1 MLYAQCVAHVF
12 TWVITQPWWC
22 LTLPLDAP
30 SLPQLCAPLNILYFQ
45 IQKNPPVTFGEQNPS
60 HVNCICILVRH
71 VSSTCVWLHFGI
83 LHSTPLLDL
92 PFLAFCLGLNWI
104 YWSMWESCH
113 LDHTSFWIQD
123 TLHFYIHSGLEFLSF
138 RFCSFQLMNFGHLL
152 SDLYL
157 DIKFML
163 L

>member
-1 MLYAQCVAHVF
+1 MCSTCFHVSDHPAL
-12 TWVITQPWWC
+12 VM
-22 LTLPLDAP
+22 LDAASWRSQP
-30 SLPQLCAPLNILYFQ
+30 CLNSVLLSTSSTSKYRRIPQWP
-45 IQKNPPVTFGEQNPS
+45 FGEQNPS

-92 PFLAFCLGLNWI
+92 SFLAFCLGLNWI